1 MPTAAP
7 PPAAYP
13 SLTVA
18 QVAERLGISEATLF
32 RMLSRGE
39 APPSYRIGGRRRYW
53 RERDVLEWLENEC
66 REGSIALA
74 RGRGKLT

>member
-7 PPAAYP
+7 LPAAYP

-32 RMLSRGE
+32 RMLSRGD

-53 RERDVLEWLENEC
+53 REQDVLAWLETKC
-66 REGSIALA
+66 REAA
-74 RGRGKLT
+74 T

>member
-1 MPTAAP
+1 MSTAAP

-39 APPSYRIGGRRRYW
+39 GPPSYRIGGRRRYW
-53 RERDVLEWLENEC
+53 RESDVLDWLETRC
-66 REGSIALA
+66 REAAL
-74 RGRGKLT
+74 

>member
-1 MPTAAP
+1 MPTATP

-39 APPSYRIGGRRRYW
+39 RPPSYRIGGRRRYW
-53 RERDVLEWLENEC
+53 RESDVLNWLETRC
-66 REGSIALA
+66 REAAL
-74 RGRGKLT
+74 

>member
-1 MPTAAP
+1 MSTAAPP

-53 RERDVLEWLENEC
+53 RESDVLDWLETRC
-66 REGSIALA
+66 REAAL
-74 RGRGKLT
+74 

>member
-7 PPAAYP
+7 PPAEFP
-13 SLTVA
+13 SLIVA

-53 RERDVLEWLENEC
+53 RESDVLAWLESRC
-66 REGSIALA
+66 REAAL
-74 RGRGKLT
+74 

>member
-7 PPAAYP
+7 PPAEFP

-39 APPSYRIGGRRRYW
+39 GPPSYRIGGRRRYW
-53 RERDVLEWLENEC
+53 RESDVLAWLESRC
-66 REGSIALA
+66 READL
-74 RGRGKLT
+74 

>member
-1 MPTAAP
+1 MPAVV
-7 PPAAYP
+7 PPAAEFP

-53 RERDVLEWLENEC
+53 RESDLLAWLESRC
-66 REGSIALA
+66 REAA
-74 RGRGKLT
+74 P